1 MDPVSKQKK
10 HRQQKCSIISTLY
23 MMQMNF
29 DEMKS
34 RNMESRTKHYNNA
47 QNSTEEL
54 HRMVTNE

>member
-1 MDPVSKQKK
+1 
-10 HRQQKCSIISTLY
+10 

-29 DEMKS
+29 AEMKS